1 MRNAQELVLAPAL
14 ISKLTQTPYTMNK
27 RFFVKVRKF
36 KMAAKK
42 NFGFFPPEDPTG
54 ATFTKRYPKIQV
66 EDLTVKHQTQLT
78 PKEKLFFVEKEFHA
92 LRFEIG
98 ENQNSGKLTREQI
111 FRLCLYKREM
121 DAVKSGEIY

>member
-1 MRNAQELVLAPAL
+1 MRNAQELVLALAL

-66 EDLTVKHQTQLT
+66 DDLTVKHQTQLT
-78 PKEKLFFVEKEFHA
+78 PKEKLFFVEKAFHA

>member
-1 MRNAQELVLAPAL
+1 LVLALAL
-14 ISKLTQTPYTMNK
+14 ISKLTQTPYIMNK

-36 KMAAKK
+36 KIAAKK
-42 NFGFFPPEDPTG
+42 NLGFTPYEDPIIS
-54 ATFTKRYPKIQV
+54 AFKKRYPKIQV

-78 PKEKLFFVEKEFHA
+78 PKEKLFFVEKAFHA

-98 ENQNSGKLTREQI
+98 ENRNSGKLTREQI